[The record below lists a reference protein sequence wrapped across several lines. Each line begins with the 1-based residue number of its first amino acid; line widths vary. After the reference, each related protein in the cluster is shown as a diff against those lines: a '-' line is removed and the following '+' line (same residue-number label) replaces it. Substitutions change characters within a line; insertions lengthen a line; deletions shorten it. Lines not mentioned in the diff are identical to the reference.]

1 MRRLTTLFIILILFG
16 TITQFTLISAQNY
29 DKPVNNGEKDDDR
42 NNVYLD
48 ENPLDNL
55 DSSLIFQ
62 EKYSR
67 QNGEEFFIESLN
79 IYGEVGRCYVS
90 FVFTERLTVINDQ
103 AILRIPG
110 IDDADPFY
118 RNTTLLLQ
126 LQVGT
131 LDVETLPL
139 LWILS
144 GVIPNVKSNGGA
156 SFSFF
161 NRTVPNDSMQ
171 RIESNLESMGENFI
185 YTLSEASESYNITA
199 HNWFI
204 DPEELSSFK
213 TSIRGFI
220 PTEGLGSLFQ
230 ESLLDDD
237 ESDFWMLSI
246 FHENYFGSDSSSI
259 NTVIALTFQK
269 DLSVIEP
276 LSLDN
281 IFGVESVTAS
291 PDSSNSSINVFAPVF
306 KADGYYPFENGTD
319 YTVYVISVDI
329 DATSFPGM
337 PEDLAKGII
346 SYMIFIEP
354 GKTLDRLEVNYNPH
368 ILSAYLSLISPATY
382 PILDINLETIQENEE
397 NFTIT
402 INIHNEG
409 TDNAYNISLI
419 SIIYG
424 SNVTITPVNGE
435 IQTTTEE
442 SLVLVNT
449 TINQLQE
456 DQETKVFFQAK
467 IPDIKSEYV
476 FLPVTVI
483 YDTDKQYDPNVFQFL
498 TNIIGYLPGLNETIL
513 PELGES
519 VDYVGF
525 STSNYV
531 PNYEEEGDSTLLY
544 AAIIITAA
552 VAIAILAYVFIT
564 RKRKIEQ

>member
-16 TITQFTLISAQNY
+16 TFTQFALTSAQNY
-29 DKPVNNGEKDDDR
+29 DKTVNNGEKDDD
-42 NNVYLD
+42 NHVYLD
-48 ENPLDNL
+48 ENLLYDL
-55 DSSLIFQ
+55 DSSLIFR

-67 QNGEEFFIESLN
+67 QNGEEFFFESLN
-79 IYGEVGRCYVS
+79 IYGEVARCYVS
-90 FVFTERLTVINDQ
+90 FVFTERLTVTDDQ

-126 LQVGT
+126 LQVGA

-144 GVIPNVKSNGGA
+144 GVIPNVKSNGEA

-161 NRTVPNDSMQ
+161 NRTVPGDSVQ
-171 RIESNLESMGENFI
+171 RIESNLESMGGNFI
-185 YTLSEASESYNITA
+185 YTLSETSEKYNITA

-213 TSIRGFI
+213 TSIRGLI

-230 ESLLDDD
+230 ESLLD

-246 FHENYFGSDSSSI
+246 FHENYFGSENSSI
-259 NTVIALTFQK
+259 NTVFALTFQK

-291 PDSSNSSINVFAPVF
+291 PDSSNTSINVFAPVF

-337 PEDLAKGII
+337 PADLASGII
-346 SYMIFIEP
+346 GYMIFIEP

-368 ILSAYLSLISPATY
+368 ILSAYLSIISPTTY
-382 PILDINLETIQENEE
+382 PILDINLEKIQENEE

-402 INIHNEG
+402 ITIHNIG
-409 TDNAYNISLI
+409 TNSSYNISLV
-419 SIIYG
+419 SLIYG
-424 SNVTITPVNGE
+424 SNATITPISGE

-442 SLVLVNT
+442 NLVLVNT
-449 TINQLQE
+449 TINELQE
-456 DQETKVFFQAK
+456 DEEAKVSFQAK
-467 IPDIKSEYV
+467 IPDIKDEYV
-476 FLPVTVI
+476 FLPVTAI
-483 YDTDKQYDPNVFQFL
+483 YDTNQQYDPIVFDFL
-498 TNIIGYLPGLNETIL
+498 SNITEYIPVLNETI

-519 VDYVGF
+519 VNYIGF
-525 STSNYV
+525 STSNYAA
-531 PNYEEEGDSTLLY
+531 NYEEEEGDSTLLY
-544 AAIIITAA
+544 AAIGITAA

-564 RKRKIEQ
+564 RKRKIK

>member
-16 TITQFTLISAQNY
+16 TFTQFALTSAQNY
-29 DKPVNNGEKDDDR
+29 DKTVNNGEKDDD
-42 NNVYLD
+42 NHVYLD
-48 ENPLDNL
+48 ENLLYDL
-55 DSSLIFQ
+55 DSSLIFR

-67 QNGEEFFIESLN
+67 QNGEEFFFESLN
-79 IYGEVGRCYVS
+79 IYGEVARCYVS
-90 FVFTERLTVINDQ
+90 FVFTERLTVTDDQ

-126 LQVGT
+126 LQVGA

-144 GVIPNVKSNGGA
+144 GVIPNVKSNGEA

-161 NRTVPNDSMQ
+161 NRTVPGDSVQ

-185 YTLSEASESYNITA
+185 YTLSETSEKYNITA

-213 TSIRGFI
+213 TSIRGLI

-230 ESLLDDD
+230 ESLLD

-246 FHENYFGSDSSSI
+246 FHENYFGSENSSI
-259 NTVIALTFQK
+259 NTVFALTFQK

-291 PDSSNSSINVFAPVF
+291 PDSSNTSINVFAPVF

-329 DATSFPGM
+329 DTTSFPGM
-337 PEDLAKGII
+337 PADLASGII
-346 SYMIFIEP
+346 GYMIFIEP

-368 ILSAYLSLISPATY
+368 ILSAYLSLISPTTY

-402 INIHNEG
+402 ITIHNKG
-409 TDNAYNISLI
+409 TDNAYNISLV
-419 SIIYG
+419 SLIYG
-424 SNVTITPVNGE
+424 SNATITPISGE

-449 TINQLQE
+449 TI
-456 DQETKVFFQAK
+456 DQILGDKETKVSFQAK
-467 IPDIKSEYV
+467 IPDIKDEYV
-476 FLPVTVI
+476 FLPVTAI
-483 YDTDKQYDPNVFQFL
+483 YDTNQQYDPIVFDFL
-498 TNIIGYLPGLNETIL
+498 SNITEYIPVLNETI

-519 VDYVGF
+519 VNYIGF
-525 STSNYV
+525 STSNYAA
-531 PNYEEEGDSTLLY
+531 NYEEEEGDSTLLY
-544 AAIIITAA
+544 AAIGITAA

-564 RKRKIEQ
+564 RKRKIK

>member
-16 TITQFTLISAQNY
+16 TFTQFALTSAQNY
-29 DKPVNNGEKDDDR
+29 DKTVNNGEKDDD
-42 NNVYLD
+42 NHVYLD
-48 ENPLDNL
+48 ENLLYDF
-55 DSSLIFQ
+55 DSPLIFR

-67 QNGEEFFIESLN
+67 QNGEEFFFESLN

-90 FVFTERLTVINDQ
+90 FVFTERLTVTDDQ

-126 LQVGT
+126 LQVGA

-144 GVIPNVKSNGGA
+144 GVIPNVKSNGEA

-161 NRTVPNDSMQ
+161 NRTVPGDSVQ

-185 YTLSEASESYNITA
+185 YTLSETSEKYNITA

-213 TSIRGFI
+213 TSIRGLI

-230 ESLLDDD
+230 ESLLD

-246 FHENYFGSDSSSI
+246 FHENYFGSENSSI
-259 NTVIALTFQK
+259 NTVFALTFQK

-291 PDSSNSSINVFAPVF
+291 PDSSNTSINVFAPVF

-329 DATSFPGM
+329 DTTSFPGM
-337 PEDLAKGII
+337 PADLASGII
-346 SYMIFIEP
+346 GYMIFIEP

-368 ILSAYLSLISPATY
+368 ILSAYLSLISPTTY

-402 INIHNEG
+402 ITIHNKG
-409 TDNAYNISLI
+409 TDNAYNISLV
-419 SIIYG
+419 SLIYG
-424 SNVTITPVNGE
+424 SNATITPISGE

-449 TINQLQE
+449 TI
-456 DQETKVFFQAK
+456 DQILGDKETKVSFQAK
-467 IPDIKSEYV
+467 IPDIKDEYV
-476 FLPVTVI
+476 FLPVTAI
-483 YDTDKQYDPNVFQFL
+483 YDTNQQYDPIVFDFL
-498 TNIIGYLPGLNETIL
+498 SNITEYIPVLNETI

-519 VDYVGF
+519 VNYIGF
-525 STSNYV
+525 STSNYAA
-531 PNYEEEGDSTLLY
+531 NYEEEEGDSTLLY
-544 AAIIITAA
+544 AAIGITAA

-564 RKRKIEQ
+564 RKRKIK

>member
-16 TITQFTLISAQNY
+16 TFTQFALTSAQNY
-29 DKPVNNGEKDDDR
+29 DKTVNNGEKDDD
-42 NNVYLD
+42 NHVYLD
-48 ENPLDNL
+48 ENLLYDL
-55 DSSLIFQ
+55 DSSLIFR

-67 QNGEEFFIESLN
+67 QNGEEFFFESLN
-79 IYGEVGRCYVS
+79 IYGEVARCYVS
-90 FVFTERLTVINDQ
+90 FVFTERLTVTDDQ

-126 LQVGT
+126 LQVGA

-144 GVIPNVKSNGGA
+144 GVIPNVKSNGEA

-161 NRTVPNDSMQ
+161 NRTVPGDSVQ
-171 RIESNLESMGENFI
+171 RIESNLESMGGNFI
-185 YTLSEASESYNITA
+185 YTLSETSEKYNITA

-213 TSIRGFI
+213 TSIRGLI

-230 ESLLDDD
+230 ESLLD

-246 FHENYFGSDSSSI
+246 FHENYFGSENSSI
-259 NTVIALTFQK
+259 NTVFALTFQK

-291 PDSSNSSINVFAPVF
+291 PDSSNTSINVFAPVF

-337 PEDLAKGII
+337 PADLASGII
-346 SYMIFIEP
+346 GYMIFIEP

-368 ILSAYLSLISPATY
+368 ILSAYLSLISPTTY

-402 INIHNEG
+402 ITIHNKG
-409 TDNAYNISLI
+409 TDNAYNISLV
-419 SIIYG
+419 SLIYG
-424 SNVTITPVNGE
+424 SNATITPISGE

-449 TINQLQE
+449 TI
-456 DQETKVFFQAK
+456 DQILGDKETKVSFQAK
-467 IPDIKSEYV
+467 IPDIKDEYV
-476 FLPVTVI
+476 FLPVTAI
-483 YDTDKQYDPNVFQFL
+483 YDTNQQYDPIVFDFL
-498 TNIIGYLPGLNETIL
+498 SNITEYIPVLNETI

-519 VDYVGF
+519 VNYIGF
-525 STSNYV
+525 STSNYAA
-531 PNYEEEGDSTLLY
+531 NYEEEEGDSTLLY
-544 AAIIITAA
+544 AAIGITAA

-564 RKRKIEQ
+564 RKRKIK